1 MELAPGS
8 LLWRYAGDH
17 RLGFTGLSTGILQLM
32 HPGLGA
38 GVAQH
43 SAFFT
48 EPWDRIQRSV
58 PEIVGVIYDE
68 DGEATGHRVRDYHRR
83 ISGTDDQGRRYSAL
97 RPETFWWAHATFQ
110 FAVERLIDRFD
121 SRSLSRS
128 DREQLHRECVEWY
141 RRYGVP
147 MDVVPRTYSE
157 HRERW
162 DHYCDDVLEMTVA
175 AERAIEMALHE
186 KVTDLPG
193 LPSWSGILQREVI
206 TPVFRL
212 TAIGG
217 LPARV
222 RRRFDLPWGAV
233 DAAQLRAFE
242 LWVRESWR
250 FVPRHLRYGPRAS
263 EGWRRVTATRR
274 AAVAA

>member
-1 MELAPGS
+1 MDLGPGS
-8 LLWRYAGDH
+8 MLWRYAGDH
-17 RLGFTGLSTGILQLM
+17 RLGFTGLATGILQLM

-38 GVAQH
+38 GVAEH

-58 PEIVGVIYDE
+58 PEIMGVIYDA
-68 DGEATGHRVRDYHRR
+68 DGEATGRRVRDFHKG
-83 ISGTDDQGRRYSAL
+83 ISGTDEHGRRYSAL

-121 SRSLSRS
+121 ARHTTWE
-128 DREQLHRECVEWY
+128 DRERLYRECVEWY
-141 RRYGVP
+141 RRYDVP
-147 MDVVPRTYSE
+147 MSVVPGSYAEYRD
-157 HRERW
+157 RW
-162 DHYCDDVLEMTVA
+162 DHYCDDVLEMTPA
-175 AERAIEMALHE
+175 ATRAVEMALHE

-193 LPSWSGILQREVI
+193 LPWWSTPIQREVI

-217 LPARV
+217 LPARL
-222 RRRFDLPWGAV
+222 RRRFDLPWGTI
-233 DAAQLRAFE
+233 DAAQLRTFE

-250 FVPRHLRYGPRAS
+250 CVPRPLRYGPRAAD
-263 EGWRRVTATRR
+263 GWRRATEARR
-274 AAVAA
+274 NAVAA